1 MVRVVRGVAV
11 VKKINMEWIC
21 WTVRLFYVMGEEG
34 HRMLVSAA
42 TVFGGMLRSRLVAI
56 SR

>member
-42 TVFGGMLRSRLVAI
+42 TVVGGRML
-56 SR
+56 